1 MRFIFKGAMPALFAL
16 LMTAA
21 AFAQE
26 DLLKELEQSS
36 EKEPAYVAQ
45 TFKGTR
51 LVNGHTV
58 ETVGKGTLE
67 FIFAHRFGR
76 LNQGLYE
83 LFGLD
88 DAYVRLGLQYG
99 LTDDLDI
106 GIGRSSTDKTVD
118 GYLKYKFLK
127 QSKEGVPVTI
137 TAFGSTTYKASPR
150 ETDVPDGFERTDRL
164 AYTAQLLIARKFTQ
178 NLSLQLMPT
187 YVHKNY
193 VALDEGDNNQVAIG
207 IGGRIKFTRSVSVN
221 AEYYY
226 RVNPAGNTAY
236 RDALGFAI
244 DIETGGHVF
253 QIVLTNTRGMVE
265 RSFIT
270 ETDGKFFKGDIHLG
284 FNVTRAFQLKRRQ

>member
-1 MRFIFKGAMPALFAL
+1 MRLFSKGAISTALTL
-16 LMTAA
+16 LATV
-21 AFAQE
+21 AFAQD
-26 DLLKELEQSS
+26 DLLKELESTS
-36 EKEPAYVAQ
+36 EQEPAYVAQ

-67 FIFAHRFGR
+67 FIFSHRFGR

-83 LFGLD
+83 LYGLD
-88 DAYVRLGLQYG
+88 DAYVRLGLEYG
-99 LTDDLDI
+99 LTDKLDI

-118 GYLKYKFLK
+118 GYLKYKLLK

-137 TAFGSTTYKASPR
+137 TLFGSTAYKASPR
-150 ETDVPDGFERTDRL
+150 DADVPDGFERTDRL
-164 AYTAQLLIARKFTQ
+164 AYTGQMLIARKFTSA
-178 NLSLQLMPT
+178 LSLQLMPT
-187 YVHKNY
+187 FVHKNY
-193 VALDEGDNNQVAIG
+193 VALDEGKNNQVALG
-207 IGGRIKFTRSVSVN
+207 VGGRLRLTRSVSVN

-226 RVNPAGNTAY
+226 RLNTDDANPY

-253 QIVLTNTRGMVE
+253 QIILTNTRGMTE

-284 FNVTRAFQLKRRQ
+284 FNVTRAFQLKRK